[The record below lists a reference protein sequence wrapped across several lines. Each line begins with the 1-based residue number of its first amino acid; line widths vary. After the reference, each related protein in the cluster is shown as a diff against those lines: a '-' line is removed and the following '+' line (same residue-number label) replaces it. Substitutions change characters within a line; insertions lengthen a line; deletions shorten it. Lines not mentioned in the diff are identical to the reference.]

1 METLSN
7 ISVIYGFL
15 RSEDT
20 VLYDNYMGHLINL
33 YNVPNR
39 EAFINY
45 VDRVFSEIK
54 WLGDNNINE
63 LNNEFIANLA
73 VYIHRNGYDWTIEHD
88 KQVVSGY
95 KLLSWWYDDTT
106 VNLLLSDVN
115 VTLFEDY
122 SRMLDAGIEGNVI
135 MGREDTNF
143 DSFQLLARHLN
154 LPVSVILTET
164 NSQLLN
170 FDENTARF
178 SSAVWY
184 EKIKEQK
191 VILAGC
197 GGIGSY
203 VAFLLSRL
211 QLRFLHLYDNDKVE
225 GVNMAG
231 QLYSYNDIG
240 LYKVDAINRMIRNYS
255 CYYSTYSYANRFTV
269 NSDPEK
275 IMICGFDNM
284 EARKVFFKKW
294 KNFVSSLSSEER
306 KECLFL
312 DGRLAAEEFQVF
324 CITGDD
330 EYNMKKYESDYLFSD
345 EEAEET
351 SCSYKQ
357 TTFMANMIG
366 SIIVNLFVNFVAN
379 LVMPDLR
386 ALPFYINYDAST
398 MTLGGSN

>member
-1 METLSN
+1 METLLNTSE
-7 ISVIYGFL
+7 IYDFL
-15 RSEDT
+15 ISEDI
-20 VLYDNYMGHLINL
+20 VPYNNYMDYLINL
-33 YNVPNR
+33 YNISDR
-39 EAFINY
+39 ETFVNY
-45 VDRVFSEIK
+45 VDRVFSEVI
-54 WLGDNNINE
+54 WMGDNNINE

-73 VYIHRNGYDWTIEHD
+73 VYIHRNSYDWTIEHW
-88 KQVVSGY
+88 QVVSGY
-95 KLLSWWYDDTT
+95 KLLSWRHDDTT
-106 VNLLLSDVN
+106 VNLLLNDAN
-115 VTLFEDY
+115 ATLFEDY

-154 LPVSVILTET
+154 LPVNTVLMET

-191 VILAGC
+191 VVLAGC

-203 VAFLLSRL
+203 VTFLLSRL
-211 QLRFLHLYDNDKVE
+211 QLRLLVLYDNDKVE

-231 QLYSYNDIG
+231 QLYSHNDIG

-255 CYYSTYSYANRFTV
+255 CYYGAYSYPNRFTV
-269 NSDPEK
+269 NTDPEK

-284 EARKVFFKKW
+284 VARKVFFERW
-294 KNFVSSLSSEER
+294 KNFVSSLPSEER

-312 DGRLAAEEFQVF
+312 DGRLAAEELQVF

-366 SIIVNLFVNFVAN
+366 SIMVNLFVNFVAN
-379 LVMPDLR
+379 LVIPNLR

>member
-1 METLSN
+1 METLLNTSE
-7 ISVIYGFL
+7 IYDFL
-15 RSEDT
+15 SSEDI
-20 VLYDNYMGHLINL
+20 VPYNNYMEDLINL
-33 YNVPNR
+33 YNISDR
-39 EAFINY
+39 ETFVNY
-45 VDRVFSEIK
+45 VDRVFSEVK
-54 WLGDNNINE
+54 WMSDNNINE

-73 VYIHRNGYDWTIEHD
+73 VYIHRNGYDWTIEHW
-88 KQVVSGY
+88 QVVSGY
-95 KLLSWWYDDTT
+95 KLLSWQHDDTT
-106 VNLLLSDVN
+106 VNLLLN
-115 VTLFEDY
+115 NANATLFEDY

-154 LPVSVILTET
+154 LPVNTVLMET

-191 VILAGC
+191 VVLAGC

-211 QLRFLHLYDNDKVE
+211 QLSSLFLYDPDKVE
-225 GVNMAG
+225 CVNMAG

-240 LYKVDAINRMIRNYS
+240 SHKVDAINRMIRNYS
-255 CYYSTYSYANRFTV
+255 NYYSTCSYVSRFTV
-269 NSDPEK
+269 NSNPEK

-284 EARKVFFKKW
+284 AARKVFFEKW
-294 KNFVSSLSSEER
+294 KNFVSCLSSGER

-312 DGRLAAEEFQVF
+312 DGRLAAEELQVF

-366 SIIVNLFVNFVAN
+366 SIMVNLFVNFIAN

>member
-1 METLSN
+1 METLLNTSE
-7 ISVIYGFL
+7 IYDFL
-15 RSEDT
+15 ISEDI
-20 VLYDNYMGHLINL
+20 VPYNNYMDHLINL
-33 YNVPNR
+33 YNISDR
-39 EAFINY
+39 ETFVNY

-54 WLGDNNINE
+54 WMGDNNINE

-73 VYIHRNGYDWTIEHD
+73 VYIHRNSYDWTIEHW
-88 KQVVSGY
+88 QVVLGY
-95 KLLSWWYDDTT
+95 KLLSWRYDDTT
-106 VNLLLSDVN
+106 TDLLLNDAN
-115 VTLFEDY
+115 ATLFEDY

-154 LPVSVILTET
+154 LPVNTVLAET

-184 EKIKEQK
+184 DKIKEQK
-191 VILAGC
+191 VVLAGC

-211 QLRFLHLYDNDKVE
+211 QLNSLFLYDPDIVE
-225 GVNMAG
+225 SVNMAG

-240 LYKVDAINRMIRNYS
+240 CHKVDAINRMVRNYS
-255 CYYSTYSYANRFTV
+255 NYYSTRSYVSRFTV
-269 NSDPEK
+269 NSNPEK

-284 EARKVFFKKW
+284 AARKVFFEKW
-294 KNFVSSLSSEER
+294 KNFVSCLSSGEK

-312 DGRLAAEEFQVF
+312 DGRLAAEELQVF

-345 EEAEET
+345 DEAEET

-366 SIIVNLFVNFVAN
+366 SIIVNLFVNFIAN
-379 LVMPDLR
+379 LVIPDLR

>member
-1 METLSN
+1 METLAN

-33 YNVPNR
+33 YNVPDR

-135 MGREDTNF
+135 IGREDTNF

-154 LPVSVILTET
+154 LPVNAILTET
-164 NSQLLN
+164 NSQLLD

-211 QLRFLHLYDNDKVE
+211 QLRFLQLYDDDKVE

-240 LYKVDAINRMIRNYS
+240 LYKVDAINRMVRNYS
-255 CYYSTYSYANRFTV
+255 CYYSTYSFANRFTV
-269 NSDPEK
+269 NATPEK

-284 EARKVFFKKW
+284 VARKVFFKVW
-294 KNFVSSLSSEER
+294 KNFVSSLPSEER

-312 DGRLAAEEFQVF
+312 DGRLAAEELQVF